1 MRINI
6 ILPLTILI
14 LLTGCGAVKTDDK
27 VETKQPHENSES
39 EHKLYDK
46 TFETELVKDDGLV
59 QIRVHNELEKDYNN
73 HYTGLY
79 TYIDIIKDDKI
90 IDTIDTDIYMKC
102 VTDMSFFDFNCDG
115 KKDIVI
121 TGDASKFL
129 LCKATSDYNYYVSDA
144 GNIMDNIAKQRGNDF
159 SMDKLKSVLLG
170 DNLSCDY
177 SDYRKA
183 YSQMARLFKLEA
195 YESDN
200 EDNSFLA
207 PSYALVDID
216 GNSPMELVAK
226 LGCTVWLYDY
236 KNGCVNE
243 LPCDNQ
249 ECEYSPGNG
258 IIRWN
263 MWRWEGDGYDTY
275 YKLLHYESNE
285 CDHIYHDEYG
295 YECDYKCSTIPWD
308 KEQEQ
313 KQNYT
318 YYNYTDQNMSD
329 DELKKLVDGYSNL
342 DYEVLDGSLGYDEFK
357 KMLEEDAGIENRN
370 YTTDLYSDFGVSE
383 KKQEA
388 SEVDY
393 NLYDEIIN
401 GIKTNMKKESLW
413 SFAAN
418 MGLAEEM
425 YGSSFENS
433 GYLQEDIDGD
443 GVDELILG
451 CVNSTTSERNQDACS
466 NYGDY
471 IFDLFTIRN
480 GKVLHVLSGG
490 YRNRYYLCEGGII
503 EKEGSGSC
511 YDGYNMVY
519 RYSKGELKLIEG
531 SEWSFGTRTC
541 YRNKKVYEIADPDA
555 NYAEEYYKKYR
566 LKQIDYIPFVAE

>member
-14 LLTGCGAVKTDDK
+14 FLTGCGAVNINDN
-27 VETKQPHENSES
+27 VEARQPHENSES

-79 TYIDIIKDDKI
+79 TYIDIIKDDTV
-90 IDTIDTDIYMKC
+90 IDTVDTGIYMKS
-102 VTDMSFFDFNCDG
+102 VTDIIFFDFDCDG
-115 KKDIVI
+115 RNDIVI

-129 LCKATSDYNYYVSDA
+129 LCTATADYNYHVFDDWNTME
-144 GNIMDNIAKQRGNDF
+144 NIEKQRGNDI

-177 SDYRKA
+177 SDYKKA
-183 YSQMARLFKLEA
+183 YSQIARLFKLEA

-200 EDNSFLA
+200 EDNSFFA

-216 GNSPMELVAK
+216 GNSPMELVVES
-226 LGCTVWLYDY
+226 GCTVWLYYY

-243 LPCDNQ
+243 LLVGDY
-249 ECEYSPGNG
+249 EHEYSPGNG

-263 MWRWEGDGYDTY
+263 MWNWYGDSFDTNYKLFHHELNEGD
-275 YKLLHYESNE
+275 
-285 CDHIYHDEYG
+285 HIRQDKYG
-295 YECDYKCSTIPWD
+295 YECDYKCSTILWA
-308 KEQEQ
+308 KEKE
-313 KQNYT
+313 QNYT
-318 YYNYTDQNMSD
+318 YYNHTDQNMSD

-342 DYEVLDGSLGYDEFK
+342 DYEVLDGSLGYDEFIK
-357 KMLEEDAGIENRN
+357 VLEEDTAVENA
-370 YTTDLYSDFGVSE
+370 TDIDSDFGVSE

-393 NLYDEIIN
+393 NLYDEMIN
-401 GIKTNMKKESLW
+401 GIKANKESLW
-413 SFAAN
+413 YFAPG
-418 MGLAEEM
+418 MSLAVEM
-425 YGSSFENS
+425 NYSDLESS

-451 CVNSTTSERNQDACS
+451 GVNSTTSERNQDAWS

-471 IFDLFTIRN
+471 IYDLFTIRN
-480 GKVLHVLSGG
+480 GKVLHVLSGE
-490 YRNRYYLCEGGII
+490 YRNNYYLFWGGII
-503 EKEGSGSC
+503 VKEGSGSC
-511 YDGYNMVY
+511 MDGHNMVY

-531 SEWSFGTRTC
+531 SEWFSGTCTC
-541 YRNKKVYEIADPDA
+541 YRNKKIYEIADPDA

>member
-1 MRINI
+1 MRLRI
-6 ILPLTILI
+6 IIPL
-14 LLTGCGAVKTDDK
+14 LLLVFATGCGAVKNNDK
-27 VETKQPHENSES
+27 VEQPLENSKI
-39 EHKLYDK
+39 EHKLYEQ
-46 TFETELVKDDGLV
+46 TVETELVKDDGLV
-59 QIRVHNELEKDYNN
+59 QIRVHNELEKDYND

-79 TYIDIIKDDKI
+79 TYIDIIKDNKV

-102 VTDMSFFDFNCDG
+102 VTDMSFFDFDCDG
-115 KKDIVI
+115 RKDIVI
-121 TGDASKFL
+121 TGDALKFL
-129 LCKATSDYNYYVSDA
+129 LCKANSDYNYYVSEA

-159 SMDKLKSVLLG
+159 SMGKLKSVLLG

-226 LGCTVWLYDY
+226 LGRTVWLYDY

-243 LPCDNQ
+243 LLCADQ
-249 ECEYSPGNG
+249 EYDYSPGNG

-263 MWRWEGDGYDTY
+263 MWNWYGDSFDTN
-275 YKLLHYESNE
+275 YKLLHYEPNE

-308 KEQEQ
+308 KEQE
-313 KQNYT
+313 QNYT

-342 DYEVLDGSLGYDEFK
+342 DYEALDGFLGYDEFIK
-357 KMLEEDAGIENRN
+357 VLEEDIGIENRN
-370 YTTDLYSDFGVSE
+370 YTTDINSDFEVSE
-383 KKQEA
+383 KKQEVV
-388 SEVDY
+388 EVDY
-393 NLYDEIIN
+393 NLYDEMIN
-401 GIKTNMKKESLW
+401 GIKANKESIWCFVPDTSL
-413 SFAAN
+413 
-418 MGLAEEM
+418 EVEM
-425 YGSSFENS
+425 YDSVLESL

-443 GVDELILG
+443 GVDELLFG
-451 CVNSTTSERNQDACS
+451 GVQSTTSGRDQDAWS
-466 NYGDY
+466 DSSIY
-471 IFDLFTIRN
+471 DLFTIRN

-490 YRNRYYLCEGGII
+490 YRNMYHLCEGGII
-503 EKEGSGSC
+503 VKEGSGSC
-511 YDGYNMVY
+511 HDGHYMVY

-531 SEWSFGTRTC
+531 SEWESGTRTC
-541 YRNKKVYEIADPDA
+541 YKNKKVYEIADPDA
-555 NYAEEYYKKYR
+555 NYAEEFYKKYP
-566 LKQIDYIPFVAE
+566 LKQIDYIPFVVE